1 MRVALAIAATLAL
14 PIHAVAQPAPVPP
27 LQAPP
32 PPPPEPAPVD
42 TTAAP
47 APDTTTTSE
56 PPKVDPAYGEKPD
69 RSATGDDTRTFPAPR
84 GKDVVIVSYPD
95 RSKSNIMLLGGLG
108 IGGLLVSGLGLYFHL
123 DAKSA
128 ADDVSAH
135 KPINEA
141 WSADHDDTFDRAHSS
156 SIAAGVLY
164 GIGGGLLLATAI
176 AYIVTEPK
184 AETMVIQP
192 HTSRQSSRAT
202 PLVAPTRGGAVLG
215 GVWSF

>member
-32 PPPPEPAPVD
+32 PPPPEPAPEP
-42 TTAAP
+42 AAEPAP
-47 APDTTTTSE
+47 APA
-56 PPKVDPAYGEKPD
+56 PAPAPKVDPAYGEKPD
-69 RSATGDDTRTFPAPR
+69 RSAGSHDTRTFPAPR
-84 GKDVVIVSYPD
+84 GKDVIIVSYPD

-108 IGGLLVSGLGLYFHL
+108 IGGLLVSGLGLYFHI

-141 WSADHDDTFDRAHSS
+141 WSSDHEDTYDRAHSS

-164 GIGGGLLLATAI
+164 GVGGGLLLATAI

-184 AETMVIQP
+184 AETMVIHP
-192 HTSRQSSRAT
+192 HANPRTSRAT

-215 GVWSF
+215 GAWSF